1 MSNDKFAVLREKQ
14 EEIKK
19 LKKEMLDASN
29 KIFTDL
35 TKTIFEDHPKVKSFG
50 WNQFTPYFNDG
61 DTCYFCVNTDYIQI
75 NGESVDESDWINET
89 KITNWGTFNR
99 EKREY
104 EGRTEETKITNYGT
118 WNREKREYEGRT
130 EVPNLDYDPELAAA
144 SNEIREFLRNFD
156 DDFFLSQFGDHAEI
170 TITADGVNVDE
181 YEHD

>member
-19 LKKEMLDASN
+19 LKEEMLEASN

-61 DTCYFCVNTDYIQI
+61 ETCEFSANVDYIQI
-75 NGESVDESDWINET
+75 NDEPVDESEWINET
-89 KITNWGTFNR
+89 KITNWGT
-99 EKREY
+99 
-104 EGRTEETKITNYGT
+104 
-118 WNREKREYEGRT
+118 WNREKRQYEGRT
-130 EVPNLDYDPELAAA
+130 EVPNFNYDSELVKATD
-144 SNEIREFLRNFD
+144 EIREFLRNFD
-156 DDFFLSQFGDHAEI
+156 NDFFMSQFGDHAEV
-170 TITADGVNVDE
+170 TITAEGVSVDE

>member
-19 LKKEMLDASN
+19 LKKEMLEASN

-61 DTCYFCVNTDYIQI
+61 DSCTFSVNTDYIYI
-75 NGESVDESDWINET
+75 NGESIDESDWIN
-89 KITNWGTFNR
+89 
-99 EKREY
+99 
-104 EGRTEETKITNYGT
+104 ETKITNYGT

-130 EVPNLDYDPELAAA
+130 ELPNLDYDKDLVSA
-144 SNEIREFLRNFD
+144 SDEIREFLSNFD
-156 DDFFLSQFGDHAEI
+156 EDFFMSQFGDHAEI
-170 TITADGVNVDE
+170 TITAEGVSVDE

>member
-1 MSNDKFAVLREKQ
+1 MTNDKFAVLREKQ

-50 WNQFTPYFNDG
+50 WNQYTPYFNDG
-61 DTCYFCVNTDYIQI
+61 DTCYFSVNTDYIQI
-75 NGESVDESDWINET
+75 NGEPVDESEWIS
-89 KITNWGTFNR
+89 
-99 EKREY
+99 
-104 EGRTEETKITNYGT
+104 ETKITNYGT

-130 EVPNLDYDPELAAA
+130 EVPNLDYDPELVAA
-144 SNEIREFLRNFD
+144 SDEIREFLRNFD
-156 DDFFLSQFGDHAEI
+156 EDFFMSQFGDHAEI
-170 TITADGVNVDE
+170 TVTEDGVSVDE

>member
-1 MSNDKFAVLREKQ
+1 MSNDKFAILREKQ

-19 LKKEMLDASN
+19 LKKEMLEASN

-50 WNQFTPYFNDG
+50 WNQYTPYFNDG
-61 DTCYFCVNTDYIQI
+61 ETCEFSANIDYIQI
-75 NGESVDESDWINET
+75 NGEPVDESDWIN
-89 KITNWGTFNR
+89 
-99 EKREY
+99 
-104 EGRTEETKITNYGT
+104 ETKITNYGT

-144 SNEIREFLRNFD
+144 SDEIREFLSNFD
-156 DDFFLSQFGDHAEI
+156 EDFFMSQFGDHAEV
-170 TITADGVNVDE
+170 TITAEGVSIDE

>member
-1 MSNDKFAVLREKQ
+1 MNNEKFAVLREKQ

-19 LKKEMLDASN
+19 LKKEMLEASN

-61 DTCYFCVNTDYIQI
+61 DTCYFCVNNDYISI
-75 NGESVDESDWINET
+75 NGESVDESDWIN
-89 KITNWGTFNR
+89 
-99 EKREY
+99 
-104 EGRTEETKITNYGT
+104 ETKITNYGT

-130 EVPNLDYDPELAAA
+130 EVPNLDYDPELSKAAD
-144 SNEIREFLRNFD
+144 EIREFLRNFD
-156 DDFFLSQFGDHAEI
+156 EDFFMAQFGDHAEI
-170 TITADGVNVDE
+170 TITAEGVSVDE